1 MTRNVTGAN
10 LIGGTESREGQ
21 STFTS
26 FDPRKGQAATL
37 AFTEATAA
45 EVERAAAHAAAAF
58 AGWRSSAPRDRAA
71 FLRRA
76 AELLE
81 AGRDALVTT
90 ADSESGLGAAR
101 LNGELG
107 RTTGQLRAFADLLDE
122 GSYVEAVISQADSRA
137 TPPPP
142 DVRRMLVPI
151 GPVAVFTPS
160 NFPLAFGVAGGD
172 SASALAAGCPVVIKG
187 HPSHPAT
194 SEICARALIAAA
206 QESGAPDGVVS
217 LLQARSIEIGRA
229 LVLASPIQA
238 VAFTG
243 SLAAGR
249 AIADLG
255 AARPVPIPVF
265 AEMGSLN
272 PVFIGPGA
280 LAARGD
286 EIADGLAASITLGT
300 GQFCTK
306 PGLVFVPDDEAGR
319 RFAKAVADRVAAR
332 AAGYMLNPS
341 LCENLDR
348 RLTHTAS
355 LPGIERLTPAGGSDG
370 LARGGAVLSTSLE
383 TFERT
388 PALREEHFGPVSIVV
403 HSAPARMAEIAAAL
417 HGNLTATIHAD
428 ESDRDWAA
436 PLAET
441 LAAGAGRI
449 VWNGF
454 PTGVAVIPAMQHGGP
469 YPATTAA
476 SHTSVGT
483 AAIRRF
489 LRPVAWQNAPDAMLP
504 EALRDANPLRIQRLI
519 DGSWTREAVSR

>member
-1 MTRNVTGAN
+1 MTMHVTGAN
-10 LIGGTESREGQ
+10 LIGGTESRKGQ

-26 FDPRKGQAATL
+26 FDPRKGQAGSL

-45 EVERAAAHAAAAF
+45 EADLAAAHAGAAF
-58 AGWRSSAPRDRAA
+58 AGWRSSPPADRAA

-81 AGRDALVTT
+81 AGREVLVAT
-90 ADSESGLGAAR
+90 ADSETGLGAAR

-122 GSYVEAVISQADSRA
+122 GSYVEAIISRANPGA
-137 TPPPP
+137 TPPQP
-142 DVRRMLVPI
+142 DVRRMFVPI

-172 SASALAAGCPVVIKG
+172 SASALAAGCPIVLKG

-229 LVLASPIQA
+229 LVVSPPIQA

-249 AIADLG
+249 AIADLA

-272 PVFIGPGA
+272 PLFIGPGA

-286 EIADGLAASITLGT
+286 EIADGLATSITLGT

-306 PGLVFVPDDEAGR
+306 PGLVFVPDDDAGR
-319 RFAKAVADRVAAR
+319 RFATAVADRVAAR
-332 AAGYMLNPS
+332 AAGFMLNPS
-341 LCENLDR
+341 LSENLDR

-355 LPGIERLTPAGGSDG
+355 LPGITRLTPAGGTDG
-370 LARGGAVLSTSLE
+370 LARGGVVLSTSLE

-403 HSAPARMAEIAAAL
+403 HGDPGRMQEVAAAL

-428 ESDRDWAA
+428 ESDRDWAG
-436 PLAET
+436 PLAEM
-441 LAAGAGRI
+441 LAAGSGRI

-454 PTGVAVIPAMQHGGP
+454 PTGVAVTPAMQHGGP

-476 SHTSVGT
+476 AHTSVGT

-489 LRPVAWQNAPDAMLP
+489 LRPVAWQNTPDALLP

-519 DGSWTREAVSR
+519 DETWTRDALSR